1 MLSRSQFFCTELL
14 EILIPLIGFIIL
26 PFIPFKDITSRRKIK
41 SLIQA
46 IFYWDKVY
54 VHILYIHVMVIGFE
68 SKTFAYFNHHLD
80 ILECAFYLMVCL
92 NVEILVVLKVY

>member
-46 IFYWDKVY
+46 IFY
-54 VHILYIHVMVIGFE
+54 
-68 SKTFAYFNHHLD
+68 
-80 ILECAFYLMVCL
+80 
-92 NVEILVVLKVY
+92 